1 VAVDHELGAKVRLGD
16 HVALLGSCSWTDRTL
31 VQDGDWYPKK
41 TMSAEE
47 RLRYYAT
54 QFPLTEIDSTYYAP
68 PAEQQARLWAE
79 RTPDGFRFD
88 VKAYS
93 LLTGHPTRPKSLWRD
108 LREQLPPEVA
118 EKRNVYASHLGADAL
133 EEAWRRFERA
143 LRPLHE
149 AGKLG
154 GVLFQYPPWFVP
166 RRENRAEIDALRD
179 RLPDY
184 RICVEFR
191 SPMWLAE
198 ERDRERT
205 LRTLEEHRLVF
216 VCVDAPE
223 AGPTFAAL
231 AERGWSLSDV
241 LITHHHADH
250 IQGVPEL
257 KAKFPNLKVWGP
269 AKDAARIPFLTHP
282 VAKGDTAR
290 IGSLAAKVIE
300 TPGHTLGH
308 IAYYFEEDEIAFCGD
323 TLFSLGCGRAF
334 ETPYA
339 VLWSSL
345 MKLAALPGQTQLYC
359 GHEYTEA
366 NGRFAV
372 TIEPDNPILKARIEE
387 VARLR
392 AARRPTLPTTVAA
405 ELAANPFL
413 RAEEP
418 AVQAAV
424 GMHGADP
431 AAVFAEIRARK
442 DRF

>member
-1 VAVDHELGAKVRLGD
+1 MAVDQELGADVRLGD
-16 HVALLGSCSWTDRTL
+16 HVALLGSCSWTERTL

-41 TMSAEE
+41 TMSAED
-47 RLRYYAT
+47 RLRYYAA

-93 LLTGHPTRPKSLWRD
+93 LLTGHPTRPNSLWRD

-118 EKRNVYASHLGADAL
+118 EKRNVYASHLGAEAL
-133 EEAWRRFERA
+133 DEAWRRFERA

-205 LRTLEEHRLVF
+205 LRTLEDHGLVF

-223 AGPTFAAL
+223 ASGLPRLLASTNDELAVVRFHGRSDRTWSDTSGPAAERFRYLYKESELEQLTAPIAELSQEARETHLLMNNCYRDYAVRNAAAL
-231 AERGWSLSDV
+231 RDLLERYGE
-241 LITHHHADH
+241 
-250 IQGVPEL
+250 GE
-257 KAKFPNLKVWGP
+257 F
-269 AKDAARIPFLTHP
+269 R
-282 VAKGDTAR
+282 
-290 IGSLAAKVIE
+290 
-300 TPGHTLGH
+300 
-308 IAYYFEEDEIAFCGD
+308 
-323 TLFSLGCGRAF
+323 
-334 ETPYA
+334 
-339 VLWSSL
+339 
-345 MKLAALPGQTQLYC
+345 
-359 GHEYTEA
+359 
-366 NGRFAV
+366 
-372 TIEPDNPILKARIEE
+372 
-387 VARLR
+387 
-392 AARRPTLPTTVAA
+392 
-405 ELAANPFL
+405 
-413 RAEEP
+413 
-418 AVQAAV
+418 
-424 GMHGADP
+424 
-431 AAVFAEIRARK
+431 
-442 DRF
+442 